1 MPNHF
6 NSDSC
11 INTAWENVNNET
23 CMPKAEFFNLRC
35 GEDGIQVELDEILLP
50 AAKEVFL
57 LGGCKGQFDPA
68 RKGFYF

>member
-1 MPNHF
+1 
-6 NSDSC
+6 
-11 INTAWENVNNET
+11 
-23 CMPKAEFFNLRC
+23 MPKAEFFNLRC